1 MLANTHIVVMSKL
14 EQSKIDVMLK
24 NEHEYITDL
33 KIKEVEDPIN
43 I

>member
-14 EQSKIDVMLK
+14 EQNKIDVMLK

-33 KIKEVEDPIN
+33 KIKEVGDPIN

>member
-24 NEHEYITDL
+24 KEHVYIADL
-33 KIKEVEDPIN
+33 KIKKVGDPIN